1 MEGVRRGVGFLS
13 AIDAYCVI
21 LLPGSVHGIA
31 NRYNKRKPGL
41 AESKTKAKGRPRDC
55 MRSANYE

>member
-13 AIDAYCVI
+13 AIEAYCVI
-21 LLPGSVHGIA
+21 LSPGSMHGIA

-41 AESKTKAKGRPRDC
+41 AKSKIEVKNYPRDC